1 MTPDGCDVV
10 ARLHMIQPDGPRSPK
25 FTHRKSSYGVVKA
38 GVTVA
43 LDVKAII
50 ILLLHFIM
58 NITSFI

>member
-1 MTPDGCDVV
+1 MAVTSCDYTRFTPDG
-10 ARLHMIQPDGPRSPK
+10 LRSPK

-43 LDVKAII
+43 LDVKAMI